1 MSATS
6 YTGDEPY
13 VYACYPRED
22 LHLVQPELDRMH
34 ELGIR
39 VSFPA
44 PEADPGDDGRLASAA
59 FVLILVSDSMEE
71 DPDIRKEVS
80 SALEDGKELWA
91 VHVVDVPLG
100 GAAKLLLSSVSSLLK
115 HEVNEE
121 EYVRRL
127 VRLLP
132 DEVKSRPIDLGP
144 DPSSSAPA
152 RRPEPGVKE
161 QLQSMGNA
169 QLGIIAGAVVI
180 VALVLIAMVMTSGEG
195 EGPKTESSA
204 TPTPAESL
212 SPEEAAEVA
221 RLQQEREERERKR
234 REKERLQNEE
244 LNKAKA
250 AATKVAKAVSSARA
264 AFGEDE
270 YDKVIELLTPILQE
284 NPKAAAAALLRAQA
298 YMRNYKYAEAAPDFA
313 VVLEAEPKNV
323 DALRGCGEA
332 LVRTD
337 KHKDALPHYLTLVEL
352 TPKDSFA
359 WVDLG
364 DVQVALEDYAAATAA
379 YDKAI
384 ELQPASPRGYDKRAT
399 ARAKAGDE
407 SGAADDRA
415 KARELRNKR

>member
-6 YTGDEPY
+6 YTGDEPF

-39 VSFPA
+39 VCFPA
-44 PEADPGDDGRLASAA
+44 PEADPGDDGRLAAA
-59 FVLILVSDSMEE
+59 TFVLILVSDSMEE

-80 SALEDGKELWA
+80 TALEEGKDLWA

-100 GAAKLLLSSVSSLLK
+100 GAAKLLLSSVSSLHK
-115 HEVNEE
+115 HEVAED

-132 DEVKSRPIDLGP
+132 DEVKSKPIDLGP
-144 DPSSSAPA
+144 DPSASAPV
-152 RRPEPGVKE
+152 RRSDPGVKE
-161 QLQSMGNA
+161 QLESMGNA
-169 QLGIIAGAVVI
+169 QLGIVAAAVVI
-180 VALVLIAMVMTSGEG
+180 VVLILLAMAMTGG
-195 EGPKTESSA
+195 DEGPKTQASA
-204 TPTPAESL
+204 TPEPTESL

-221 RLQQEREERERKR
+221 RLQREREERAKER
-234 REKERLQNEE
+234 REKERLEREARDKEQ
-244 LNKAKA
+244 A
-250 AATKVAKAVSSARA
+250 AATKVANAVSKARSAFA
-264 AFGEDE
+264 EDE
-270 YDKVIELLTPILQE
+270 YDQVIEILTPILKE
-284 NPKAAAAALLRAQA
+284 EPKAAAAALLRAQA

-313 VVLEAEPKNV
+313 VVLEAEPKNAE
-323 DALRGCGEA
+323 ALRGRGEA

-337 KHKDALPHYLTLVEL
+337 KHKDALAHYQALVEL

-364 DVQVALEDYAAATAA
+364 DVQMELKDFAGATAA

-384 ELQPASPRGYDKRAT
+384 ELQPTSPRGYDKRAS

>member
-22 LHLVQPELDRMH
+22 LHLVQPEFDRLH

-39 VSFPA
+39 VCFPA
-44 PEADPGDDGRLASAA
+44 PEAEPGDDGRLAGAE

-80 SALEDGKELWA
+80 SALEEGKDLWA

-100 GAAKLLLSSVSSLLK
+100 GAAKLLLSSVSSLHK
-115 HEVNEE
+115 HEVSEDD
-121 EYVRRL
+121 YVRRL

-161 QLQSMGNA
+161 QLESMGTA
-169 QLGIIAGAVVI
+169 QLGVAAGAVVI
-180 VALVLIAMVMTSGEG
+180 VVLILIAMALTGG
-195 EGPKTESSA
+195 DEGPRPEASA
-204 TPTPAESL
+204 TPVPSESL

-221 RLQQEREERERKR
+221 RLQQEREERARQR
-234 REKERLQNEE
+234 REKEEREREAREKSQ
-244 LNKAKA
+244 A
-250 AATKVAKAVSSARA
+250 AATKVANAVSAARA
-264 AFGEDE
+264 AFSEDE
-270 YDKVIELLTPILQE
+270 YARVIELLTPILQE
-284 NPKAAAAALLRAQA
+284 QPKAAAAALLRAQA
-298 YMRNYKYAEAAPDFA
+298 YMRNYQYAEAAPDFS

-323 DALRGCGEA
+323 EALRGRGEA
-332 LVRTD
+332 LVRTE
-337 KHKDALPHYLTLVEL
+337 KHKGALVDYQALVEL

-364 DVQVALEDYAAATAA
+364 DVQMELKDYAGASAS

-384 ELQPASPRGYDKRAT
+384 ELQPQSPRGYDKRAS

-407 SGAADDRA
+407 AGAADDRA
-415 KARELRNKR
+415 KARELRNRR